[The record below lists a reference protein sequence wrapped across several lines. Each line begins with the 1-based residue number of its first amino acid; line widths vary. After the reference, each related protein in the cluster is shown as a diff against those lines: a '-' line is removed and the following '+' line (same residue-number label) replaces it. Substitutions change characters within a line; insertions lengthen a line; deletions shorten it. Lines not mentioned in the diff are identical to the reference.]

1 MNEEYLSVEEFAAA
15 ANVSQQAIYKQIKG
29 RLEPYVEY
37 IQGKRMIKKEAIN
50 IFYGNNST
58 DIKPDAT
65 EVKPETTENK
75 PDATENKQETT
86 DEVEQPLNPKSTQ
99 EGSNTDNVSLLRE
112 IIEKQEKQ
120 LEEKQKTIDTL
131 LVSLNK
137 AQDSNNKL
145 QILVDQQQH
154 LAAHLITQ
162 KPVEAEEETIYQ
174 SAKEVD
180 TPAAAADPEK
190 KKGFFARLFK

>member
-50 IFYGNNST
+50 IFHGNNST
-58 DIKPDAT
+58 DI
-65 EVKPETTENK
+65 K